1 MLIFEESQW
10 PLSVCVSTVSLS
22 RVNLDLYFATH
33 VMCRLLMLCLSWN
46 SLHGHSRSLCGLCVE
61 VIAVSLLE
69 HVHRGWKSL
78 QAAVWPP
85 SAKALG
91 QGVGQQ
97 ESGFQHYRKSPKLQD
112 FPVANKCALTASG
125 FFLP

>member
-1 MLIFEESQW
+1 MQAPYALPELEFLPWSQQV
-10 PLSVCVSTVSLS
+10 SVWA
-22 RVNLDLYFATH
+22 RV
-33 VMCRLLMLCLSWN
+33 V
-46 SLHGHSRSLCGLCVE
+46 VE
-61 VIAVSLLE
+61 VVAVSPLE

-97 ESGFQHYRKSPKLQD
+97 ESGFQHYRKSPKLLD